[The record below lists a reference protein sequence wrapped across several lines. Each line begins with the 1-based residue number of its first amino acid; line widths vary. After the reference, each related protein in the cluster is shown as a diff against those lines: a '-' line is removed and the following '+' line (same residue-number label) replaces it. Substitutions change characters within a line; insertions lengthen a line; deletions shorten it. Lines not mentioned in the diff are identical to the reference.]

1 MKLTEKTLIHQT
13 LREKCSY
20 LEFFWSVFSCIRTT
34 KTPNTDT
41 LHAKRIIYG
50 KSMATS
56 TKKYFSILL
65 QLISCSGYCEATHPC
80 GECTCLDTCGSG
92 YPYLCN
98 CTSGKCHVKQTYIS
112 LEISYFGKL
121 YNSSRWN
128 TSSIFR

>member
-1 MKLTEKTLIHQT
+1 MTNLHIRRCVK
-13 LREKCSY
+13 
-20 LEFFWSVFSCIRTT
+20 SVCIRSFSDSYFPAFGVE
-34 KTPNTDT
+34 KLRIRILFMRRELFMPN
-41 LHAKRIIYG
+41 LRQPQL
-50 KSMATS
+50 
-56 TKKYFSILL
+56 KKYFSISL
-65 QLISCSGYCEATHPC
+65 QPISCSGYCEATHPC